1 MGNNLIKSGVVFV
14 DLSCMWKYSGKIKD
28 HLFNHFEVAW
38 EFWYFVLTMFGVQR
52 VKPLVW

>member
-14 DLSCMWKYSGKIKD
+14 DLSCMWKYSGKI
-28 HLFNHFEVAW
+28 LFKYFEVAW
-38 EFWYFVLTMFGVQR
+38 EFWYFVLTVFGVQR

>member
-28 HLFNHFEVAW
+28 TILNWPGSSGILFLLCLG
-38 EFWYFVLTMFGVQR
+38 YSG
-52 VKPLVW
+52 